1 MRKTAI
7 GVVLV
12 LILLLVASY
21 AETADINSDDFVSG
35 LEIPEMN
42 TSLGSDGE
50 NTDKQI
56 FNYTITLINTNEYEV
71 AIKWVE
77 PVLTNEMKE
86 RVLAEDLKVPVNKA
100 IAPGGLV
107 IISGQFS
114 FDAEG
119 TTKEQILSWEPIL
132 KAIHVVS
139 EASLPLP
146 GITVR

>member
-12 LILLLVASY
+12 LILLLVASC

-119 TTKEQILSWEPIL
+119 TTKEQILSWEPFMMGMHIS
-132 KAIHVVS
+132 S

-146 GITVR
+146 AGSTG